1 MKAPSTRHAFGRRGL
16 IAAGA
21 AALAAPSI
29 ARAQGQAA
37 GGVALVIGNSR
48 YSWEAPLPNVRRD
61 VADVAK
67 RFQAYGLKT
76 ELLQDA
82 GRDAMRRGID
92 AFIGTVRGARFAAL
106 YYAGH
111 GASWARDTYL
121 VPVDIDLG
129 TPSVVQSLIS
139 VPEIGKA
146 MNAAAQ
152 RLLIFDTC
160 RNNPADG
167 WRQREAQR
175 SAVTLSYGQ
184 GSGPSIDPNTL
195 ILYSTAPGRTAL
207 DGPAGQTSPFASVFL
222 RQFDGPVDLQTL
234 PARMRRDLLMATQGR
249 QVLWD
254 TNTFAG
260 SFVLNAAKDSGA
272 AGPSGWA
279 LDPGRL
285 AELPKAYA
293 YAQQNGIPLPAG
305 LVAHRPRAQ
314 SRDGVKIGAFGWSAV
329 QQNGAPASPQLLV
342 VLSVDEASTAE
353 VILAGKYPVGYWRFL
368 TASLSGSQLEFVP
381 MSGGNRFLFEWK
393 DANAGTIVFT
403 PVGSSTSTRIGGAN
417 FTRLDG

>member
-92 AFIGTVRGARFAAL
+92 AFIGSMRGARFAAL

-111 GASWARDTYL
+111 GASWTKDTYL
-121 VPVDIDLG
+121 VPVDVDLS
-129 TPSVVQSLIS
+129 TPSVVQNL
-139 VPEIGKA
+139 VPVPAIGAA
-146 MNAAAQ
+146 MSTAAN
-152 RLLIFDTC
+152 RLLIFDSC

-167 WRQREAQR
+167 WRQQEAQR
-175 SAVTLSYGQ
+175 TAFVTLYGQ
-184 GSGPSIDPNTL
+184 GDGTALDPNTL

-207 DGPAGQTSPFASVFL
+207 DGPPGQTSPFASVLL
-222 RQFDGPVDLQTL
+222 RQLDGPVDLQTL
-234 PARMRRDLLMATQGR
+234 PARMRRDLLLATQGR

-254 TNTFAG
+254 SNTYTRA
-260 SFVLNAAKDSGA
+260 FVLNGAKEPGA
-272 AGPSGWA
+272 AAPSGWA
-279 LDPGRL
+279 RDPAGIV
-285 AELPKAYA
+285 ELPNAYA
-293 YAQQNGIPLPAG
+293 YAQQNGLPLPPG
-305 LVAHRPRAQ
+305 LIAHRPTGQ
-314 SRDGVKIGAFGWSAV
+314 SRDGARVGAFRFTAV
-329 QQNGAPASPQLLV
+329 QPDGVTAPQLLV
-342 VLSVDEASTAE
+342 VISVDDAASAQL
-353 VILAGKYPVGYWRFL
+353 VLAGKYPGPFWRFV
-368 TASLSGSQLEFVP
+368 TASLSGNRLEFVP
-381 MSGGNRFLFEWK
+381 RAGGNRFAFEWK
-393 DANAGTIVFT
+393 DGNSGNVTFT
-403 PVGSSTSTRIGGAN
+403 PVENSTSRRISSTTFA
-417 FTRLDG
+417 RLDG